1 MIEFESEEIEDAA
14 MNGDIPIAAA
24 FEVFLKAGKSP
35 EILTYRCA
43 EGIARELEERF
54 SDDPLGDAALDFIT
68 ARFTD
73 FYKNSGMMLDRESS
87 RVVCEY
93 FICDADRI
101 PEYDRTAAKICES
114 GIEYPAADDLADGC
128 TDGGLCSA
136 VVKDG
141 KTVAIAGVNDFSDDS
156 STEVYV
162 ECAKAYRRRGYARC
176 ALSALCEFLIS
187 EGKTVSYKTYAD
199 NIPSCRLAESAGF
212 SEIGRRMTAVGVRPD
227 ECE

>member
-24 FEVFLKAGKSP
+24 FEVHLEAGKAP
-35 EILTYRCA
+35 EILTYRCT
-43 EGIARELEERF
+43 EDIAREFEKRF
-54 SDDPLGDAALDFIT
+54 SDDPLGNAASNVIT
-68 ARFTD
+68 ARFMD
-73 FYKNSGMMLDRESS
+73 
-87 RVVCEY
+87 
-93 FICDADRI
+93 FICDAERI

-114 GIEYPAADDLADGC
+114 GIEYPAADDLSDSS
-128 TDGGLCSA
+128 TDGGLCCA

-176 ALSALCEFLIS
+176 ALSALCELLIS
-187 EGKTVSYKTYAD
+187 EGKSVSYKTCAE
-199 NIPSCRLAESAGF
+199 NIPSCRLAENAGF
-212 SEIGRRMTAVGVRPD
+212 SEIGRRLTAIGVRPD

>member
-24 FEVFLKAGKSP
+24 FEVHLEAGKAP
-35 EILTYRCA
+35 EIFTYRCT
-43 EGIARELEERF
+43 EDIAREFEKRF
-54 SDDPLGDAALDFIT
+54 SDDPLGNAASNFIT

-73 FYKNSGMMLDRESS
+73 FYKNSGMMFDRKSS
-87 RVVCEY
+87 RV
-93 FICDADRI
+93 
-101 PEYDRTAAKICES
+101 ICES
-114 GIEYPAADDLADGC
+114 GIEYPAADGLSDSC

-141 KTVAIAGVNDFSDDS
+141 KTVAVAGINDFSDDS

-162 ECAKAYRRRGYARC
+162 ECARAYRRRGYARC
-176 ALSALCEFLIS
+176 ALSALCELLIS
-187 EGKTVSYKTYAD
+187 EGKSVSYKTCAE
-199 NIPSCRLAESAGF
+199 NIPSCRLAENAGF
-212 SEIGRRMTAVGVRPD
+212 SEIGRRLTAIGVRPD

>member
-24 FEVFLKAGKSP
+24 FEVHHEAGKAP
-35 EILTYRCA
+35 EILTYRCT
-43 EGIARELEERF
+43 EDIACEFEKRF
-54 SDDPLGDAALDFIT
+54 SDDPLGNAALNFIT

-73 FYKNSGMMLDRESS
+73 FYKNSGMMFDRKSS
-87 RVVCEY
+87 RVICEY
-93 FICDADRI
+93 FICDASRI
-101 PEYDRTAAKICES
+101 PEYDRTA
-114 GIEYPAADDLADGC
+114 
-128 TDGGLCSA
+128 DGGLCCA

-176 ALSALCEFLIS
+176 ALSALCEFLIA
-187 EGKTVSYKTYAD
+187 EGKSVSYKTYAE

>member
-24 FEVFLKAGKSP
+24 FEVHLEAGKAP
-35 EILTYRCA
+35 EILTYRCT
-43 EGIARELEERF
+43 EDIAREFEKRF
-54 SDDPLGDAALDFIT
+54 SDDPLGNAASNFIT

-73 FYKNSGMMLDRESS
+73 FYKNSGMMFDRKSS
-87 RVVCEY
+87 GVICEY
-93 FICDADRI
+93 FICDASRI

-114 GIEYPAADDLADGC
+114 GIEYPAADDLYDSS
-128 TDGGLCSA
+128 TDGGLCCA

-176 ALSALCEFLIS
+176 ALSALCEFLIA
-187 EGKTVSYKTYAD
+187 EGKSASYKTYAE

>member
-1 MIEFESEEIEDAA
+1 MIKFENEETELAA

-24 FEVFLKAGKSP
+24 FEVFLKAGQSP

-43 EGIARELEERF
+43 EDIAREFAKKF
-54 SDDPLGDAALDFIT
+54 SDDPLGNEALDF
-68 ARFTD
+68 AASRFTD
-73 FYKNSGMMLDRESS
+73 FYKNYGMMFDRESS
-87 RVVCEY
+87 GVICEY
-93 FICDADRI
+93 YICDADRI
-101 PEYDRTAAKICES
+101 SEYDRTAAKICES
-114 GIEYPAADDLADGC
+114 GIEYPAADGLSDGC
-128 TDGGLCSA
+128 TDDGLCSA

-156 STEVYV
+156 SAEVYV

-199 NIPSCRLAESAGF
+199 NIASCRLAESAGF
-212 SEIGRRMTAVGVRPD
+212 SESGRRMTAVGIRPD

>member
-14 MNGDIPIAAA
+14 MHGDILIAAA
-24 FEVFLKAGKSP
+24 FEVFLEAGKSP

-43 EGIARELEERF
+43 ESIAREFEERF

-68 ARFTD
+68 ACFTD

-101 PEYDRTAAKICES
+101 PEYDRAAAKICES

-187 EGKTVSYKTYAD
+187 EGKAVSYKTYAD
-199 NIPSCRLAESAGF
+199 NTPSCRLAESAGF

>member
-24 FEVFLKAGKSP
+24 FEVHLEAGKAP
-35 EILTYRCA
+35 EILTYRCT
-43 EGIARELEERF
+43 EDIAREFEKRF
-54 SDDPLGDAALDFIT
+54 SDDPLGNAASNFIT
-68 ARFTD
+68 ARFMD
-73 FYKNSGMMLDRESS
+73 FYKKSGMMFDRKSS
-87 RVVCEY
+87 RVICEY
-93 FICDADRI
+93 FICDAERI

-114 GIEYPAADDLADGC
+114 GIEYPAADDLSDSS
-128 TDGGLCSA
+128 TDGGLCCA

-176 ALSALCEFLIS
+176 ALSALCEFLIA
-187 EGKTVSYKTYAD
+187 EGKSASYKTYAE

-227 ECE
+227 ESE